1 MMIVIRLAK
10 WLPDFLSGPRGLL
23 HLRFYERSILVNR
36 FFEVGPS
43 YILCQL
49 ILETTLMQVVVEKEK
64 ERVMVEREVDGGLER
79 LSLSLPAVIT
89 YDPFSC
95 SKTYVNCCIINIP
108 RWSSDKQ
115 VENL

>member
-10 WLPDFLSGPRGLL
+10 WLLGFLSGLRGLL

-43 YILCQL
+43 YILCQF
-49 ILETTLMQVVVEKEK
+49 ILETILMQVVVEKEK

-89 YDPFSC
+89 
-95 SKTYVNCCIINIP
+95 
-108 RWSSDKQ
+108 
-115 VENL
+115 